1 MAHFAQLDKNNIVLQ
16 VIVVSNDDILDETG
30 IESEERG
37 IEFCKMLLGSDT
49 HWVQTSYNSNFRKRC
64 AGIGMLYDS
73 QRDAFYYPN
82 PHPGEWVFDE
92 TKMEYVPP
100 K

>member
-1 MAHFAQLDKNNIVLQ
+1 MAHFAQLDENNIILQ

-30 IESEERG
+30 TESEERG
-37 IEFCKMLLGSDT
+37 IEFCKMLLGDDT
-49 HWVQTSYNSNFRKRC
+49 RWVQTSYNSKFRKRY
-64 AGIGMLYDS
+64 AGIGMFYDS

-82 PHPGEWVFDE
+82 PYPGEWVFDE
-92 TKMEYVPP
+92 MEMEYVPS